1 MPLSVVFSSGAGFGV
16 TSLDS
21 CPGSLHKP
29 KMCWCMWERMKR
41 CSGGFGNLGSNEAS
55 VNY

>member
-29 KMCWCMWERMKR
+29 KMCWCMWKRMKR